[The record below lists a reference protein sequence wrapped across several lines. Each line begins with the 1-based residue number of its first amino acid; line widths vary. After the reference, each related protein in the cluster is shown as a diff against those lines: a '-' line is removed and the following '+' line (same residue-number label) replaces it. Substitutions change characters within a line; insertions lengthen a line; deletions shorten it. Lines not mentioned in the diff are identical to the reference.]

1 MIIAAIEAG
10 GTKFVCG
17 LFASTGVEGKRPE
30 LLDSAVLPTTSPEQ
44 TLQAAADFI
53 RSASE
58 RPEIGPPEALGIACF
73 GPVEL
78 KRLDPAYGFIT
89 ATPKPGWKNVDVVG
103 FFLRELGLRAAFDT
117 DVNAAACAE
126 QLWGAARGVQD
137 FIYITVGTGIGGGVV
152 SNGLLVHGMAH
163 PELGHIKV
171 RRHGGDSYEGY
182 CPFHRDCLE
191 GLASGPA
198 IAERWRA
205 KPEDLDPSHPAWEL
219 EARYLAQAAACY
231 TLVLS
236 PELIL
241 LGGGV
246 GLRPG
251 LAERISP
258 LIAEEL
264 AEYIP
269 ALGDPKRLATFV
281 KRPELGHDAG
291 LYGAAA
297 IALRGGSSVYA

>member
-17 LFASTGVEGKRPE
+17 LLASTGAEGGRPE
-30 LLDSAVLPTTSPEQ
+30 LLERRVLPTTTPGQ
-44 TLQAAADFI
+44 TLRDAADFI

-58 RPEIGPPEALGIACF
+58 RRGFGPPDALGLACF

-78 KRLDPAYGFIT
+78 KRSNPAYGCIT
-89 ATPKPGWKNVDVVG
+89 TTPKPGWKNVDIVG
-103 FFLRELGLRAAFDT
+103 FFSRELGLRAAFDT
-117 DVNAAACAE
+117 DVNAAACGE
-126 QLWGAARGVQD
+126 YLWGAARGVQD
-137 FIYITVGTGIGGGVV
+137 FVYLTVGTGIGGGVF
-152 SNGLLVHGMAH
+152 SNGLVVHGMAH
-163 PELGHIKV
+163 PELGHIKI
-171 RRHGGDSYEGY
+171 RRRGDDPYEGC

-191 GLASGPA
+191 GLAAGPA
-198 IAERWRA
+198 IAERWNT
-205 KPEDLDPSHPAWEL
+205 KPESLEPSHPAWEL
-219 EARYLAQAAACY
+219 EARYLAAAAACY

-251 LAERISP
+251 LAERVST
-258 LIAEEL
+258 LLAEEL
-264 AEYIP
+264 DGYI
-269 ALGDPKRLATFV
+269 AGLADPKRLTAFV
-281 KRPELGHDAG
+281 KRPELGHEAG

-297 IALRGGSSVYA
+297 LALRGGLF